1 MFQKIRI
8 SFRKAQI
15 VILVMCLSLV
25 SVGLNAQS
33 NPDNGEWMT
42 WILESADQLQVDAPP
57 DDAATA
63 EEIAQLISMSE
74 SRDEDA
80 LAQIAYWDAGPPAYR
95 WNQITMDE
103 IVKRGIPIHFAERAL
118 SLVHVAIYDGTV
130 AGWNSKQMY
139 NRPRPS
145 DFDSNLTT
153 TIPNPSSPSYP
164 SEYAI
169 TAGAAST
176 VLAWLFPDKA
186 DYFEAQAQQAVE
198 SRLMAGVEYP
208 SDIEAGLKLGQEVA
222 ELVIAYGESDR
233 TNSPWDG
240 TIPTDPTGWTG
251 ENPILPQA
259 GTWQTWVL
267 TSGDQFRP
275 EPPPAYGSD
284 ELEAEMQEL
293 RDIERNRYTIT
304 SAFFWEYGSG
314 AIRNHVLWNDM
325 ASRLILQSDMA
336 DNPLLS
342 AQVYAVLNI
351 AAFDSLVACWDGK
364 YAYWMI
370 RPFQLDPEFTPLFPT
385 PNHPS
390 YPAGHSC
397 VSTSMAT
404 ALAGMFPVDAE
415 RILATAQEAS
425 ESRLWGG
432 IHYRSDAIAGDT
444 LGQNVAHAVL
454 NHAMSE
460 DS

>member
-1 MFQKIRI
+1 MFQIN
-8 SFRKAQI
+8 FRKAQFF
-15 VILVMCLSLV
+15 ILIICLSFG
-25 SVGLNAQS
+25 SIGLHAQT
-33 NPDNGEWMT
+33 NPETGEWMT
-42 WILESADQLQVDAPP
+42 WVLESADQLHVDAPP
-57 DDAATA
+57 DDMTTS
-63 EEIAQLISMSE
+63 EEISQLIAMSE
-74 SRDEDA
+74 SLDDDA

-95 WNQITMDE
+95 WNQITMDA
-103 IVKRGIPIHFAERAL
+103 IVKRGIPIHFAERIL
-118 SLVHVAIYDGTV
+118 SLVHVGIYDGTV
-130 AGWNSKQMY
+130 AGWNSKQTY

-145 DFDSNLTT
+145 EFDSSLVTA
-153 TIPNPSSPSYP
+153 IENPSSPSYP
-164 SEYAI
+164 SDYAV

-176 VLAWLFPDKA
+176 ILAWLFPDEA
-186 DYFEAQAQQAVE
+186 SVFEEQAQRAVE
-198 SRLMAGVEYP
+198 SRLLAGVEYP
-208 SDIEAGLKLGQEVA
+208 SDVEAGLKLGQEVA

-233 TNSPWDG
+233 TNLPWEG

-259 GTWQTWVL
+259 ATWQTWVL
-267 TSGDQFRP
+267 SSPDQFRP

-293 RDIERNRYTIT
+293 RDIELNRYTIS

-325 ASRLILQSDMA
+325 ASRLILQSDVE
-336 DNPLLS
+336 DNPILA

-370 RPFQLDPEFTPLFPT
+370 RPFQLDPEFQPLFPT

-404 ALAGMFPVDAE
+404 ALAGMFPVDAD
-415 RILATAQEAS
+415 RILDVAKEAS

-432 IHYRSDAIAGDT
+432 IHYRSDAIAGDM
-444 LGQNVAHAVL
+444 LGENVANAVL
-454 NHAMSE
+454 DYAMSD

>member
-1 MFQKIRI
+1 MYQTKRIR
-8 SFRKAQI
+8 F
-15 VILVMCLSLV
+15 VILVMCLSLGTI
-25 SVGLNAQS
+25 GLNAQM
-33 NPDNGEWMT
+33 NPDTDNWMT
-42 WILESADQLQVDAPP
+42 WVLESVDQLQVDAPP
-57 DDAATA
+57 DEATTS
-63 EEIAQLISMSE
+63 EEIVQLKVMAE
-74 SRDEDA
+74 SLDDDA
-80 LAQIAYWDAGPPAYR
+80 MAQIVYWDAGPPAYR
-95 WNQITMDE
+95 WNQITVDA

-118 SLVHVAIYDGTV
+118 ALVHASIYDGTV
-130 AGWNSKQMY
+130 VGWNSKQTY

-145 DFDSNLTT
+145 EFDSSLTT
-153 TIPNPSSPSYP
+153 AIPNPASSSYP

-176 VLAWLFPDKA
+176 VLSWLFPDEA
-186 DYFEAQAQQAVE
+186 DYFEAQAQQAIE

-222 ELVIAYGESDR
+222 ELVIAYGESDG
-233 TNSPWDG
+233 TNLPWEG

-275 EPPPAYGSD
+275 DPPPAYGSD
-284 ELEAEMQEL
+284 ELDAEMEEL
-293 RDIERNRYTIT
+293 RTMERTRYTVS

-325 ASRLILQSDMA
+325 ASRLILQSDME

-364 YAYWMI
+364 YAYWAI

-397 VSTSMAT
+397 VSTAMAT
-404 ALAGMFPVDAE
+404 SLAQMFPVDAE
-415 RILATAQEAS
+415 RILATAKEAS

-444 LGQNVAHAVL
+444 LGQNVANAVL
-454 NHAMSE
+454 NHAMPD